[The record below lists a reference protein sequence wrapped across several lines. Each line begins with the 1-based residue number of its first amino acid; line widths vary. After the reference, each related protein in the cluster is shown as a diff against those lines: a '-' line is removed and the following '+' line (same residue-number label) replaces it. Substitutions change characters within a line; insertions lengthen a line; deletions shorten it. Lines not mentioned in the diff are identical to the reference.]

1 MNRHMNTLPLYISGS
16 SLIDIHRYE
25 KDEIHLDR
33 DMCVVIHPE
42 ARNAIGC
49 HGVGIKEEGATAS
62 SVLVMLS

>member
-16 SLIDIHRYE
+16 SRIDIHRYE

-42 ARNAIGC
+42 ARNAIGG
-49 HGVGIKEEGATAS
+49 HGVGVKEEGATAS